1 MHIYTYTYI
10 HMYIYKHIY
19 SYTSALKK
27 QMECKGIQRKSAQAF
42 LDLGS
47 RNKVLRRED
56 DFALFRASQKCVR
69 TKPVLLRTPLPQHIY
84 TAKRYIHS
92 CYIYTYMH
100 IHVIYSRYI
109 YIPIYI
115 YVCTVA
121 APDSSSSAHIHSQ

>member
-84 TAKRYIHS
+84 TANRHIHRRS
-92 CYIYTYMH
+92 IYTCMH
-100 IHVIYSRYI
+100 LYIIYSRHT

-115 YVCTVA
+115 YVYILA
-121 APDSSSSAHIHSQ
+121 APHSSSSAHVHSQ